1 MKRRDI
7 LTDKFEHHDRS
18 KLESEERKRLLAPHN
33 TLLMLGYQPNN
44 SMADIGCGIGLFT
57 FQTAEIGGQNA
68 KIYAIDIS
76 DIMLSEVNKRAK
88 LAGYHN
94 IVPLKSDEYD
104 FKLKNGSVD
113 FVLIC
118 TVLHEVDDKTRFLK
132 EALRICRKGGIVSVI
147 EFNETK
153 TDFGPPL
160 QHRTKREKVTEFLDE
175 SGFQS
180 AVDFDINGAFY
191 AVKAFK

>member
-1 MKRRDI
+1 MA
-7 LTDKFEHHDRS
+7 DKFDPNNRN
-18 KLESEERKRLLAPHN
+18 KLENEDRKRLLSPKN
-33 TLLMLGYQPNN
+33 TLEILGYQTDD

-57 FQTAEIGGQNA
+57 FQAAEIGGENA

-76 DIMLSEVNKRAK
+76 ELMLSEVKKRAK
-88 LAGYHN
+88 MAGYKN

-104 FKLKNGSVD
+104 FKLENESVD

-118 TVLHEVDDKTRFLK
+118 TVLHEIEDKARFLK
-132 EALRICRKGGIVSVI
+132 EASRICRKDGKISVI

-160 QHRTKREKVTEFLDE
+160 QHRIKREDVNELLSD
-175 SGFQS
+175 SGFKS
-180 AVDFDINGAFY
+180 VDNLDISESFY
-191 AVKAFK
+191 AVTASK

>member
-1 MKRRDI
+1 
-7 LTDKFEHHDRS
+7 LAEKFEPHNRG

-33 TLLMLGYQPNN
+33 TLLMLGYQPND

-57 FQTAEIGGQNA
+57 FQAAEIGGQNA

-76 DIMLSEVNKRAK
+76 DIMLSEVEKRAQ

-132 EALRICRKGGIVSVI
+132 EASRICRKDGIISVV

-160 QHRTKREKVTEFLDE
+160 HHRVKREEATKLLYE
-175 SGFQS
+175 SGFRS

-191 AVKAFK
+191 AIRAIKE

>member
-1 MKRRDI
+1 MA
-7 LTDKFEHHDRS
+7 DKFDPQNCS
-18 KLESEERKRLLAPHN
+18 KLDSEERKRLLSPHN
-33 TLLMLGYQPNN
+33 TLLTLGYQANH

-57 FQTAEIGGQNA
+57 FQAAEIGGENA

-76 DIMLSEVNKRAK
+76 DLMLSEVKKRAK
-88 LAGYHN
+88 LTGYKN

-104 FKLKNGSVD
+104 FKLEDESID

-118 TVLHEVDDKTRFLK
+118 TVLHEVDDKSRFLK
-132 EALRICRKGGIVSVI
+132 EASRICRKGGIISVV

-153 TDFGPPL
+153 TDFGLPL
-160 QHRTKREKVTEFLDE
+160 NHRIKRQEVTQLLNE

-180 AVDFDINGAFY
+180 AVDFDMNGAFY
-191 AVKAFK
+191 AVKAFKSE

>member
-1 MKRRDI
+1 MS
-7 LTDKFEHHDRS
+7 DKFDPHNHG
-18 KLESEERKRLLAPHN
+18 KLESEERKRLLSPHN
-33 TLLMLGYQPNN
+33 TLLRLGYQPDD

-57 FQTAEIGGQNA
+57 FQAAEIGGQNA

-76 DIMLSEVNKRAK
+76 DIMLSEVKKRAQ
-88 LAGYHN
+88 LAGYNN

-104 FKLKNGSVD
+104 FKLKDESVD

-118 TVLHEVDDKTRFLK
+118 TVLHEVDDKTRFLQ
-132 EALRICRKGGIVSVI
+132 EASRICRRGGIISVV

-160 QHRTKREKVTEFLDE
+160 HHRVKRDEASKLLYE

-191 AVKAFK
+191 ALKAIKG

>member
-1 MKRRDI
+1 ME
-7 LTDKFEHHDRS
+7 DKFDPHNHS
-18 KLESEERKRLLAPHN
+18 KLESEERKRLLSPHN
-33 TLLMLGYQPNN
+33 TLIKLGYQPNN

-57 FQTAEIGGQNA
+57 FQAAEIGGRNA

-76 DIMLSEVNKRAK
+76 DIMLSEVKKRAQF
-88 LAGYHN
+88 AGYTN

-104 FKLKNGSVD
+104 FKLQDESVD
-113 FVLIC
+113 FVLVC
-118 TVLHEVDDKTRFLK
+118 TVLHEVDDKTRFLQ
-132 EALRICRKGGIVSVI
+132 EASRICRKSGIISVV

-160 QHRTKREKVTEFLDE
+160 HHRVKRDEATKLLYE

-180 AVDFDINGAFY
+180 AIDFDINGAFY
-191 AVKAFK
+191 AIKAIKG